1 MEGKMLQN
9 FGTDLLLFGIS
20 HDIPDAV
27 RLGENLAALNDED
40 IPDHVR
46 DSLRDYILENSA
58 KLKER
63 INFTGPM
70 KGIIETRKKN
80 LLARSDSPYLPEH
93 YDRLMAFDK
102 YNRWRLPSYLKYS
115 QTKRGVLD
123 EIYGKDKLDKFEDYI
138 KLDLYLQ

>member
-20 HDIPDAV
+20 HDVPDAV

-40 IPDHVR
+40 VPDHVKE
-46 DSLRDYILENSA
+46 SLKNYILQNSQ

-80 LLARSDSPYLPEH
+80 LLARSDSQYLSEH
-93 YDRLMAFDK
+93 YDKLMAYDK
-102 YNRWRLPSYLKYS
+102 YNRWRVPSSYKFD

-123 EIYGKDKLDKFEDYI
+123 EIYGKERLDKFEEYI
-138 KLDLYLQ
+138 KLDLYLP